1 VAEEEEKEGQET
13 PPGAL
18 TGPKWYREH
27 LEKLEA
33 ENAQLRKDQDE
44 LVGHRREKALQTA
57 LSEAKVEGV
66 SLADVGDLPPDQIT
80 VALVKAKAG
89 EKEEQRRAAEEKQA
103 KELGFES
110 VEEYRDV
117 LKAAR
122 EAKERGKAEQVTAAQ
137 VATSSPGGPPP
148 RKTVVE
154 RAMEAH
160 QQAVER
166 GVPADY
172 AQAEFVGAA
181 VRAAMEEHS
190 APAGERT

>member
-1 VAEEEEKEGQET
+1 VAEEEGTTDEQGQGPSGLRVHLKELEKEN
-13 PPGAL
+13 AAFRA
-18 TGPKWYREH
+18 RE
-27 LEKLEA
+27 EE
-33 ENAQLRKDQDE
+33 
-44 LVGHRREKALQTA
+44 REKRLLAFERRDAFETA
-57 LSEAKVEGV
+57 VAEAKVEGV

-89 EKEEQRRAAEEKQA
+89 EKEEQRRAAEERQA

-122 EAKERGKAEQVTAAQ
+122 EAKEKGKAEQVAAAQ

-148 RKTVVE
+148 RKTATE
-154 RAMEAH
+154 LAMEAH